1 MKDSTAHSTL
11 AKPPPAVRARSVP
24 LRAAGAPPR
33 PDAANATGGS
43 ATPARVWV
51 RRLYTTPDGRDLVAM
66 DSRRRLFGGLLR
78 RMLVLRDDVCTTP
91 WCEAPIVHADHT
103 TPARDGGRTGFEDG
117 NGKCA
122 RCNQTKEAPGWRTR
136 VILTCRL
143 GDQRHGSDHQH
154 DSEQDP
160 GGGKAGGRLARVV
173 QVTTPLGHQ
182 YASEP
187 PPLLGWGS
195 QTTPP
200 GIRWTFA
207 DGAPSASTEAAPGP
221 TPTPDADADD
231 PELAPRTST
240 GAGRE
245 PGPPHRRK
253 RPLRRPRTAGRAPV
267 RRRPRLTSHLE
278 RQLCRYLT

>member
-1 MKDSTAHSTL
+1 M
-11 AKPPPAVRARSVP
+11 
-24 LRAAGAPPR
+24 
-33 PDAANATGGS
+33 
-43 ATPARVWV
+43 WV

-136 VILTCRL
+136 VVLTEGRHSVHN
-143 GDQRHGSDHQH
+143 GDRPRQ
-154 DSEQDP
+154 
-160 GGGKAGGRLARVV
+160 AGGTSGRQARVV

-182 YASEP
+182 YQSEP

-195 QTTPP
+195 ENLATAAGWEQGRLPNITREENLALPAQLGGDKQWPRSRQPTSDKHRT
-200 GIRWTFA
+200 GRTRTC
-207 DGAPSASTEAAPGP
+207 APNASGRF
-221 TPTPDADADD
+221 DAS
-231 PELAPRTST
+231 E
-240 GAGRE
+240 
-245 PGPPHRRK
+245 
-253 RPLRRPRTAGRAPV
+253 
-267 RRRPRLTSHLE
+267 
-278 RQLCRYLT
+278 